1 MEKIKLLSVS
11 KNEHRSEYIFSKEQ
25 KLFSIIREILYKLNF
40 KEGSLE
46 SIKSFGRP
54 ISEDT
59 EVFIPDKEESIFNQN
74 YKERIINFFVDNYSL
89 NIIFFSKKVALV
101 FNYNKDK
108 QQKISK
114 VIGEFIL
121 EEK

>member
-11 KNEHRSEYIFSKEQ
+11 KNEHRSEYIFPKEQ
-25 KLFSIIREILYKLNF
+25 KLFGIIREILYKLNF
-40 KEGSLE
+40 KDGSLE

-59 EVFIPDKEESIFNQN
+59 EIFNANKEESIFNKN
-74 YKERIINFFVDNYSL
+74 YKEKIINFFVEDYSL
-89 NIIFFSKKVALV
+89 EIIFFNKKVALV

-121 EEK
+121 EEQ